1 MKRETRGI
9 LFAQFGV
16 KECISPVKYMFF
28 DLFSNDNSLLSLKSY
43 DKLRKKTE
51 NFLITPIKVMAL
63 LIAVSGLFAMMFEVR
78 YFSQYSFEVYLTRLL
93 ATLIA
98 FTILV
103 AANYP
108 FAKRH
113 PVVLVHV
120 LLITII
126 ISSAYM
132 IYLIPST
139 LVTNSQIVGLMI
151 FTSALFLSWEVNNQI
166 IVAIYYNAVFA
177 FAIIVNDKSIY
188 FLPNMYE
195 SVMFVLFLSILSVLG
210 SAVNFRLRLQ
220 AAKNAQKVA
229 ASEKKYRTIF
239 NNSAEGIFQSTLDGK
254 FIIANPAMASILG
267 YDDQNELLTVNI
279 PKQIFKS
286 EHERKQ
292 LIDVISKNGSVQD
305 YQITLRK
312 KNGEAVIVKLND
324 RIIHDESENL
334 TYLEG
339 SIKDITQHVITE
351 EKKKLAE
358 KKLREEKKRADLL
371 AEEAMKLSLA
381 KSQLLAFLGHEI
393 RTPINGIIGYLSLIE
408 NEYYENPEEM
418 KQFISNSKQ
427 SADSLLQILNSL
439 LDLTKLESGRM
450 ELYEVDFNLED
461 LVEEAIS
468 INLSK
473 IREKG
478 LYISKEIDA
487 KIPLALRGDSTRIK
501 QIFINLINNAVK
513 FTEKGKI
520 EIYCRLE
527 NISENSI
534 TIYSSVRDTGIGIP
548 NEKIE
553 SLFKPFSQIDASHS
567 TKYGG
572 TGLGLMIS
580 KEFVTMMGGKIGVES
595 KENCGS
601 TFHFTI
607 NVATKNENNH
617 VQEIKAEDEL
627 TLKNYVTSVESPYDS
642 NLKSKRKNFN
652 ILVVEDNVVNQKV
665 ILRLLNELG
674 FNTESVNNGL
684 EAVERVAKGNL
695 SAVLMDV
702 QMPVMDGLTAVEII
716 RKQGDANS
724 KIPIIAITAHALRGD
739 KEKCLDAG
747 MNDYLSKPINAKH
760 LEKVLDSWIN
770 IEVGLKEKETV
781 KNKTD
786 DGLFD
791 EKRFNE
797 MSLGDVSFQREL
809 LVDYFDDLDK
819 RLNILDELLKNHE
832 LERIIKETHTIKGS
846 SFSLGAVRIGEEA
859 LGIEL
864 SCKNSDWDSVTNR
877 FETLKTAF
885 GQTKEIVKHLL

>member
-1 MKRETRGI
+1 MN
-9 LFAQFGV
+9 
-16 KECISPVKYMFF
+16 F
-28 DLFSNDNSLLSLKSY
+28 DLFSSNRLFTSRKNYEKLK
-43 DKLRKKTE
+43 KKTE
-51 NFLITPIKVMAL
+51 DFLITPLKVIAL

-78 YFSQYSFEVYLTRLL
+78 YFTQFRFEVYFTRLL

-98 FTILV
+98 FTVLIASNGNV
-103 AANYP
+103 A
-108 FAKRH
+108 KKH
-113 PVVLVHV
+113 PVVLVHI

-126 ISSAYM
+126 VSSGYM

-139 LVTNSQIVGLMI
+139 LIINSQIVGLMI
-151 FTSALFLSWEVNNQI
+151 FTSALFLSWEVKNQI
-166 IVAIYYNAVFA
+166 IVAIYYNVVFA

-210 SAVNFRLRLQ
+210 SAVNFRLRMQ
-220 AAKNAQKVA
+220 AAKNAQKVV

-239 NNSAEGIFQSTLDGK
+239 NNSAEGIFQSTLEGK

-305 YQITLRK
+305 YQITLQK
-312 KNGEAVIVKLND
+312 KNGEVVIVKLND

-339 SIKDITQHVITE
+339 SIKDITQQVITE

-371 AEEAMKLSLA
+371 ADEAMKLSLA

-427 SADSLLQILNSL
+427 SAESLLQILNSL
-439 LDLTKLESGRM
+439 LDITKLESGRM
-450 ELYEVDFNLED
+450 ELYEVDFNLGD

-572 TGLGLMIS
+572 TGLGLMIC
-580 KEFVTMMGGKIGVES
+580 KEFIKMMGGKIGVDSQVDAGSMFYFTLNISIKKNDRIKEEELSEVNFELS
-595 KENCGS
+595 KYEVENKS
-601 TFHFTI
+601 PF
-607 NVATKNENNH
+607 
-617 VQEIKAEDEL
+617 DS
-627 TLKNYVTSVESPYDS
+627 SV
-642 NLKSKRKNFN
+642 KKKRKKYK
-652 ILVVEDNVVNQKV
+652 ILVTEDNVVNQKV
-665 ILRLLNELG
+665 ILRMLEELG
-674 FNTESVNNGL
+674 YDAEVANNGEEAL
-684 EAVERVAKGNL
+684 EKTATGCFNAI
-695 SAVLMDV
+695 LMDV
-702 QMPVMDGLTAVEII
+702 QMPHMDGLQASKLI
-716 RKQGDANS
+716 REMNNPYRN
-724 KIPIIAITAHALRGD
+724 IPIIAITAHALLGD

-760 LEKVLDSWIN
+760 LAKVLDSWIN

-781 KNKTD
+781 KIKSD

-791 EKRFNE
+791 VKRFNE

-832 LERIIKETHTIKGS
+832 LERIIKEAHTIKGS

-864 SCKNSDWDSVTNR
+864 SGKNSDWDSVTNR
-877 FETLKTAF
+877 FETLKNAF